1 MPEPGTLPV
10 IALAPEVVVERAIAD
25 DLARVAIARH
35 CETGDGLLD
44 LTLARQVDAAVI
56 GLRDRAGPGVVQ
68 FIAKLR
74 RRDPGLRIVV
84 DMPATRTAFEQVPA
98 VLQAGASEVAIR
110 GYDRLSEIIGTLLAP
125 DWQPGAERALLDVVP
140 AMLPESLESF
150 GVACALK
157 GSPRLTVE
165 LAADWVEVSPRTVR
179 SRLRRASL
187 APPLAF
193 VRYCSAARAM
203 CLLHPQRLPPSRVV
217 ERMRFGSRR
226 ALHDL
231 MQDYAGD
238 STAAV
243 HERWSYAALLLR
255 AGEFLR
261 RPPVRRES
269 NISVDLERLERYAND
284 DLATEERVDL
294 ERRIAATALTEAGEA
309 LDHMRRW
316 SEVRGLGRNVR
327 QRREETWA
335 RVLRSIVPQL

>member
-10 IALAPEVVVERAIAD
+10 IALAPEVVVDRAIAA
-25 DLARVAIARH
+25 DLVRVAVARQ
-35 CETGDGLLD
+35 CETGDELLD
-44 LTLARQVDAAVI
+44 LTLKRQVDAAVI
-56 GLRDRAGPGVVQ
+56 GLRDRAGPGVGQ

-84 DMPATRTAFEQVPA
+84 DMPATRTAFQQIPA

-110 GYDRLSEIIGTLLAP
+110 GFDRLSEVIGTVVAP

-140 AMLPESLESF
+140 AMVPETLEVF

-165 LAADWVEVSPRTVR
+165 LAAEWVETSPRTIR
-179 SRLRRASL
+179 SRLRRAAL

-231 MQDYAGD
+231 IQDYAGD
-238 STAAV
+238 STALV

-261 RPPVRRES
+261 RPPVRRTS
-269 NISVDLERLERYAND
+269 NIGIDLEQLERYANN
-284 DLATEERVDL
+284 DLTTEERVEL

-309 LDHMRRW
+309 LDHVRRW
-316 SEVRGLGRNVR
+316 SEVRGLGRNLR

-335 RVLRSIVPQL
+335 RLLRSIGPTL